1 MALEGLEK
9 ELNGAVGSI
18 VRAKVEAA
26 VVGALGDHDKIITQL
41 VQAALTAPV
50 NDNYRSISYLTKV
63 CRDTVQEATRQAFA
77 EILVSLKPEMERL
90 IAAQIVAQKKDLAAQ
105 IVSSVLAP
113 GSLKYRLSVN
123 FEDRR
128 ED

>member
-9 ELNGAVGSI
+9 ELTGAVGSI